1 MFGEVHPD
9 VAGNYEL
16 KNRPYLATINFDK
29 VVEMTDL
36 DIKYKPLPKY
46 PSMTRDI
53 AVVVDEK
60 VMVGE
65 LEEIITAHGK
75 DLVESIEL
83 FDIYRGNQVE
93 KNKKS
98 VAFSIVYRSYEGTL
112 TDSVINDIQTGIIE
126 DLENKFDAKLRS

>member
-1 MFGEVHPD
+1 
-9 VAGNYEL
+9 
-16 KNRPYLATINFDK
+16 
-29 VVEMTDL
+29 
-36 DIKYKPLPKY
+36 
-46 PSMTRDI
+46 MTRDI
-53 AVVVDEK
+53 AVVVDEE

-65 LEEIITAHGK
+65 LEEVIKAHGK

-112 TDSVINDIQTGIIE
+112 TDSVVNGIQTSIIE
-126 DLENKFDAKLRS
+126 DLENRFNAKLRS